1 MTNNFLVKGK
11 EQILIFCI
19 SFFLFF
25 IKWYLSFFF
34 YSDEGLLIKVINESS
49 STFFTSDSYT
59 YFHYIKS
66 LAEFNFDSIYDPDLK
81 SNYFLLIPYGS
92 VVFHSFFYKL
102 FGNISF
108 IFLEFIAILLF
119 IIIFYLIF
127 RLINFSKNIAIL
139 LAVIFYTIPDFLYFF
154 NNFDIGELGSFSGN
168 FFNLRFPRPL
178 VSNILFFTFIF
189 ILLKSHIEQNLFTNK
204 NLLSLSFIL
213 GMTLSS
219 FFFLFLTEAITFIFY
234 LLIFYKKNI
243 FNVIKSNSKKI
254 VYSIFLFLIITL
266 PFFFL
271 INYTNPDYSE
281 RMGIIEIS
289 FTDKIFLIKHYLY
302 KLFRL
307 KLILVYLALI
317 ISYFFMKKFN
327 KDNLKFIFIFYIL
340 FFSSI
345 IAPFAFILLSNKI
358 AFLYHLNNTVVV
370 CLVLLILMLVILNCN
385 FIYQKIKFNIK
396 TIYLSSPLIFF
407 VIVTYNLNIYYNYIK
422 NIDDKLRIDR
432 KKITNFLIQDE
443 SIDLSKSS
451 LLTFDR
457 KLMTWAL
464 FNNNRDLYITDGTFS
479 IKSSSFIED
488 DLINLFRFFK
498 LSDNDFLKFI
508 SNEKIGYRYNNPVL
522 KTFFWQKYT
531 ANSFYTFKR
540 SQDFEKNTLSFINS
554 SSPFYSHQFAIP
566 RFEIGR
572 LIKKFNSNTFRK
584 KKNDPDIMIINKK
597 DKFFNKIK
605 VKNSY
610 CKAFDGY
617 ELVLYI
623 LKTSCD

>member
-1 MTNNFLVKGK
+1 MKNNLLIKRK
-11 EQILIFCI
+11 EHIVIFCI

-25 IKWYLSFFF
+25 IKWYFSFFF

-49 STFFTSDSYT
+49 STFFTFDSYT

-81 SNYFLLIPYGS
+81 SKYFLLIPYGS

-102 FGNISF
+102 IGNISF

-119 IIIFYLIF
+119 IIIFYSIF

-139 LAVIFYTIPDFLYFF
+139 LAVIFYTMPDFLYFF
-154 NNFDIGELGSFSGN
+154 NNFNIAELGTFSGN
-168 FFNLRFPRPL
+168 FFNLRFPRPF
-178 VSNILFFTFIF
+178 VSNILFFTFIL
-189 ILLKSHIEQNLFTNK
+189 ILLKSHIEQNLFANK
-204 NLLSLSFIL
+204 NLLSLSFIF

-234 LLIFYKKNI
+234 LLIFYKKDI
-243 FNVIKSNSKKI
+243 FNVIKSNLKKI
-254 VYSIFLFLIITL
+254 IYSIFLFLLITL

-289 FTDKIFLIKHYLY
+289 STDKIFLIKHYLY

-307 KLILVYLALI
+307 KLILVYLTLI
-317 ISYFFMKKFN
+317 ISYLFMKKFN
-327 KDNLKFIFIFYIL
+327 KENLKFIFIFYLL
-340 FFSSI
+340 FISSI

-370 CLVLLILMLVILNCN
+370 CLMLLILMLVILNCN
-385 FIYQKIKFNIK
+385 LIFQKIKFNIK
-396 TIYLSSPLIFF
+396 TTYLSSALIFF
-407 VIVTYNLNIYYNYIK
+407 IIITYNFNIYYNYIE
-422 NIDDKLRIDR
+422 NLDDKLRIDR

-457 KLMTWAL
+457 KIMTWAL
-464 FNNNRDLYITDGTFS
+464 FNNNRDLYVVDGTFS

-488 DLINLFRFFK
+488 DLINLFKFFK
-498 LSDNDFLKFI
+498 LSDDDFLKFI
-508 SNEKIGYRYNNPVL
+508 SNKKIGYRYNNPVL

-540 SQDFEKNTLSFINS
+540 SQDFEKKTLSFIIN

-566 RFEIGR
+566 KFEITR
-572 LIKKFNSNTFRK
+572 LMNKFNSNTLR
-584 KKNDPDIMIINKK
+584 KKNDPNIIIINKK
-597 DKFFNKIK
+597 NKFFYKMKVDNK
-605 VKNSY
+605 Y
-610 CKAFDGY
+610 CKILDGD

-623 LKTSCD
+623 EKTSCD

>member
-1 MTNNFLVKGK
+1 MIDNFLNKRK
-11 EQILIFCI
+11 ELIIIFFI
-19 SFFLFF
+19 SFSFFL

-34 YSDEGLLIKVINESS
+34 YSDEGLLIKIINESS
-49 STFFTSDSYT
+49 STPATFDSYT

-66 LAEFNFDSIYDPDLK
+66 LADLNFSSIYDPDLK

-102 FGNISF
+102 IGNVSF
-108 IFLEFIAILLF
+108 IFLELVAIFLF
-119 IIIFYLIF
+119 ITIFYSIF
-127 RLINFSKNIAIL
+127 RLINLSKNMAVL
-139 LAVIFYTIPDFLYFF
+139 LAVIFYTMPDFLYFF
-154 NNFDIGELGSFSGN
+154 NNFNIAELGTFSGN
-168 FFNLRFPRPL
+168 FFNLRFPRPF
-178 VSNILFFTFIF
+178 VSNILFFTFIL
-189 ILLKSHIEQNLFTNK
+189 ILLKSHIEQNLFANK
-204 NLLSLSFIL
+204 NLLSLSFIF

-234 LLIFYKKNI
+234 LLIFYKKDI
-243 FNVIKSNSKKI
+243 FTVIKSNLKKI
-254 VYSIFLFLIITL
+254 IYSIFLFLLITL

-289 FTDKIFLIKHYLY
+289 STDKIFLIKHYLY
-302 KLFRL
+302 KLFRP
-307 KLILVYLALI
+307 KLILVYLTLI
-317 ISYFFMKKFN
+317 ISYLFMKKFN
-327 KDNLKFIFIFYIL
+327 KENLKFIFIFYLL
-340 FFSSI
+340 FISSI

-370 CLVLLILMLVILNCN
+370 CLMLLILMLVILNCN
-385 FIYQKIKFNIK
+385 FIFQKIKFNIK
-396 TIYLSSPLIFF
+396 TTYFSSALIFF
-407 VIVTYNLNIYYNYIK
+407 IIITYNFNIYYNYIE
-422 NIDDKLRIDR
+422 NLDDKLRIDR

-457 KLMTWAL
+457 KIMTWAL
-464 FNNNRDLYITDGTFS
+464 FNNNRDLYIVDGTFS

-488 DLINLFRFFK
+488 DLINLFKFFK
-498 LSDNDFLKFI
+498 LSEDDFLKFI
-508 SNEKIGYRYNNPVL
+508 SNKKIGYRYNNPVL

-540 SQDFEKNTLSFINS
+540 SQDFEKKTLSFIIN

-566 RFEIGR
+566 KFEITR
-572 LIKKFNSNTFRK
+572 LMNKFNSNTLR
-584 KKNDPDIMIINKK
+584 KKNDPNIIIINKK
-597 DKFFNKIK
+597 NKFFYKMK
-605 VKNSY
+605 VDNRY
-610 CKAFDGY
+610 CKILNGD

-623 LKTSCD
+623 KKTSCD

>member
-1 MTNNFLVKGK
+1 MKNNLLIKRK
-11 EQILIFCI
+11 EHIVIFCI

-25 IKWYLSFFF
+25 IKWYFSFFF

-49 STFFTSDSYT
+49 STFFTFDSYT

-81 SNYFLLIPYGS
+81 SKYFLLIPYGS

-102 FGNISF
+102 IGNISF

-119 IIIFYLIF
+119 IIIFYSIF
-127 RLINFSKNIAIL
+127 RLISFSKNVAIL
-139 LAVIFYTIPDFLYFF
+139 LAVIFYTMPDFLYFF
-154 NNFDIGELGSFSGN
+154 NNFNIVELGSFSGN
-168 FFNLRFPRPL
+168 FFNLRFPRPF
-178 VSNILFFTFIF
+178 VSNILFFTFIL
-189 ILLKSHIEQNLFTNK
+189 ILLKSHIEQNLFANK
-204 NLLSLSFIL
+204 NLLSLSFIF

-234 LLIFYKKNI
+234 LLIFYKKDI
-243 FNVIKSNSKKI
+243 FNVIKSNLKKI
-254 VYSIFLFLIITL
+254 IYSIFLFLLITL

-289 FTDKIFLIKHYLY
+289 STDKIFLIKHYLY

-307 KLILVYLALI
+307 KLILVYLTLI
-317 ISYFFMKKFN
+317 ISYLFMKKFN
-327 KDNLKFIFIFYIL
+327 KENLKFIFIFYLL
-340 FFSSI
+340 FISSI

-370 CLVLLILMLVILNCN
+370 CLMLLILMLVILNCN
-385 FIYQKIKFNIK
+385 LIFQKIKFNIK
-396 TIYLSSPLIFF
+396 TTYLSSALIFF
-407 VIVTYNLNIYYNYIK
+407 IIITYNFNIYYNYIE
-422 NIDDKLRIDR
+422 NLDDKLRIDR

-443 SIDLSKSS
+443 SIDISKSS

-457 KLMTWAL
+457 KIMTWAL
-464 FNNNRDLYITDGTFS
+464 FNNNRDLYVVDGTFS

-488 DLINLFRFFK
+488 DLINLFKFFK
-498 LSDNDFLKFI
+498 LSEDDFLKFI
-508 SNEKIGYRYNNPVL
+508 SNKKIGYRYNNPVL

-540 SQDFEKNTLSFINS
+540 SQDFEKKTLSFIIN

-566 RFEIGR
+566 KFEITR
-572 LIKKFNSNTFRK
+572 LMNKFNSNTLR
-584 KKNDPDIMIINKK
+584 KKNDPNIIIINKK
-597 DKFFNKIK
+597 NKFFYKMKVDNK
-605 VKNSY
+605 Y
-610 CKAFDGY
+610 CKILDGD

-623 LKTSCD
+623 EKTSCD

>member
-1 MTNNFLVKGK
+1 MKNNLLIKRK
-11 EQILIFCI
+11 EHIVIFCI

-25 IKWYLSFFF
+25 IKWYFSFFF

-49 STFFTSDSYT
+49 STFFTFDSYT

-81 SNYFLLIPYGS
+81 SKYFLLIPYGS

-102 FGNISF
+102 IGNISF

-119 IIIFYLIF
+119 IIIFYSIF
-127 RLINFSKNIAIL
+127 RLISFSKNVAIL
-139 LAVIFYTIPDFLYFF
+139 LAVIFYTMPDFLYFF
-154 NNFDIGELGSFSGN
+154 NNFNIAELGTFSGN
-168 FFNLRFPRPL
+168 FFNLRFPRPF
-178 VSNILFFTFIF
+178 VSNILFFTFIL
-189 ILLKSHIEQNLFTNK
+189 ILLKSHIEQNLFANK
-204 NLLSLSFIL
+204 NLLSLSFIF

-234 LLIFYKKNI
+234 LLIFYKKDI
-243 FNVIKSNSKKI
+243 FNVIKSNLKKI
-254 VYSIFLFLIITL
+254 IYSIFLFLLITL

-289 FTDKIFLIKHYLY
+289 STDKIFLIKHYLY

-307 KLILVYLALI
+307 KLILVYLTLI
-317 ISYFFMKKFN
+317 ISYLFMKKFN
-327 KDNLKFIFIFYIL
+327 KENLKFIFIFYLL
-340 FFSSI
+340 FISSI

-370 CLVLLILMLVILNCN
+370 CLMLLILMLVILNCN
-385 FIYQKIKFNIK
+385 LIFQKIKFNIK
-396 TIYLSSPLIFF
+396 TTYLSSALIFF
-407 VIVTYNLNIYYNYIK
+407 IIITYNFNIYYNYIE
-422 NIDDKLRIDR
+422 NLDDKLRIDR

-443 SIDLSKSS
+443 SIDISKSS

-457 KLMTWAL
+457 KIMTWAL
-464 FNNNRDLYITDGTFS
+464 FNNNRDLYVVDGTFS

-488 DLINLFRFFK
+488 DLINLFKFFK
-498 LSDNDFLKFI
+498 LSDDDFLKFI
-508 SNEKIGYRYNNPVL
+508 SNKKIGYRYNNPVL

-540 SQDFEKNTLSFINS
+540 SQDFEKKTLSFIIN

-566 RFEIGR
+566 KFEITR
-572 LIKKFNSNTFRK
+572 LMNKFNSNTLR
-584 KKNDPDIMIINKK
+584 KKNDPNIIIINKK
-597 DKFFNKIK
+597 NKFFYKMKVDNK
-605 VKNSY
+605 Y
-610 CKAFDGY
+610 CKILDGD

-623 LKTSCD
+623 EKTSCD

>member
-1 MTNNFLVKGK
+1 MKNNLLIKRK
-11 EQILIFCI
+11 EHIVIFCI

-25 IKWYLSFFF
+25 IKWYFSFFF

-49 STFFTSDSYT
+49 STFFTFDSYT

-81 SNYFLLIPYGS
+81 SKYFLLIPYGS

-102 FGNISF
+102 IGNISF

-119 IIIFYLIF
+119 IIIFYSIF
-127 RLINFSKNIAIL
+127 RLISFSKNVAIL
-139 LAVIFYTIPDFLYFF
+139 LAVIFYTMPDFLYFF
-154 NNFDIGELGSFSGN
+154 NNFNIVELGSFSGN
-168 FFNLRFPRPL
+168 FFNLRFPRPF
-178 VSNILFFTFIF
+178 VSNILFFTFIL
-189 ILLKSHIEQNLFTNK
+189 ILLKSHIEQNLFANK
-204 NLLSLSFIL
+204 NLLSLSFIF

-219 FFFLFLTEAITFIFY
+219 FFFLFLTEVITFIFY
-234 LLIFYKKNI
+234 LLIFYKKDI
-243 FNVIKSNSKKI
+243 FNVIKSNLKKI
-254 VYSIFLFLIITL
+254 IYSIFLFLLITL

-289 FTDKIFLIKHYLY
+289 STDKIFLIKHYLY

-307 KLILVYLALI
+307 KLILVYLTLI
-317 ISYFFMKKFN
+317 ISYLFMKKFN
-327 KDNLKFIFIFYIL
+327 KENLKFIFIFYLL
-340 FFSSI
+340 FISSI

-370 CLVLLILMLVILNCN
+370 CLMLLILMLVILNCN
-385 FIYQKIKFNIK
+385 LIFQKIKFNIK
-396 TIYLSSPLIFF
+396 TTYLSSALIFF
-407 VIVTYNLNIYYNYIK
+407 IIITYNFNIYYNYIE
-422 NIDDKLRIDR
+422 NLDDKLRIDR

-457 KLMTWAL
+457 KIMTWAL
-464 FNNNRDLYITDGTFS
+464 FNNNRDLYVVDGTFS

-488 DLINLFRFFK
+488 DLINLFKFFK
-498 LSDNDFLKFI
+498 LSDDDFLKFI
-508 SNEKIGYRYNNPVL
+508 SNKKIGYRYNNPVL

-540 SQDFEKNTLSFINS
+540 SQDFEKKTLSFIIN

-566 RFEIGR
+566 KFEITR
-572 LIKKFNSNTFRK
+572 LMNKFNSNTLR
-584 KKNDPDIMIINKK
+584 KKNDPNIIIINKK
-597 DKFFNKIK
+597 NKFFYKMKVDNK
-605 VKNSY
+605 Y
-610 CKAFDGY
+610 CKILDGD

-623 LKTSCD
+623 EKTSCD

>member
-1 MTNNFLVKGK
+1 MIDNFLNKRK
-11 EQILIFCI
+11 ELIIIFFI
-19 SFFLFF
+19 SFSFFL

-34 YSDEGLLIKVINESS
+34 YSDEGLLIKIINESS
-49 STFFTSDSYT
+49 STPATFDSYT

-66 LAEFNFDSIYDPDLK
+66 LADLNFSSIYDPDLK

-102 FGNISF
+102 IGNVSF
-108 IFLEFIAILLF
+108 IFLELVAIFLF
-119 IIIFYLIF
+119 ITIFYSIF
-127 RLINFSKNIAIL
+127 RLINLSKNMAVL
-139 LAVIFYTIPDFLYFF
+139 LAVIFYTMPDFLYFF
-154 NNFDIGELGSFSGN
+154 NNFNIAELGTFSGN
-168 FFNLRFPRPL
+168 FFNLRFPRPF
-178 VSNILFFTFIF
+178 VSNILFFTFIL
-189 ILLKSHIEQNLFTNK
+189 ILLKSHIEQNLFANK
-204 NLLSLSFIL
+204 NLLSLSFIF

-234 LLIFYKKNI
+234 LLIFYKKDI
-243 FNVIKSNSKKI
+243 FTVIKSNLKKI
-254 VYSIFLFLIITL
+254 IYSIFLFLLITL

-289 FTDKIFLIKHYLY
+289 STDKIFLIKHYLY
-302 KLFRL
+302 KLFRP
-307 KLILVYLALI
+307 KLILVYLTLI
-317 ISYFFMKKFN
+317 ISYLFMKKFN
-327 KDNLKFIFIFYIL
+327 KENLKFIFIFYLL
-340 FFSSI
+340 FISSI

-370 CLVLLILMLVILNCN
+370 CLMLLILMLVILNCN
-385 FIYQKIKFNIK
+385 FIFQKIKFNIK
-396 TIYLSSPLIFF
+396 TTYLSSTLIFF
-407 VIVTYNLNIYYNYIK
+407 IIITYNFNIYYNYIE
-422 NIDDKLRIDR
+422 NLDDKLRIDR

-457 KLMTWAL
+457 KIMTWAL
-464 FNNNRDLYITDGTFS
+464 FNNNRDLYIVDGTFS

-488 DLINLFRFFK
+488 DLINLFKFFK
-498 LSDNDFLKFI
+498 LSEDDFLKFI
-508 SNEKIGYRYNNPVL
+508 SNKKIGYRYNNPVL

-540 SQDFEKNTLSFINS
+540 SQDFEKKTLSFIIN

-566 RFEIGR
+566 KFEITR
-572 LIKKFNSNTFRK
+572 LMNKFNSNTLR
-584 KKNDPDIMIINKK
+584 KKNDPNIIIINKK
-597 DKFFNKIK
+597 NKFFYKMK
-605 VKNSY
+605 VDNRY
-610 CKAFDGY
+610 CKILNGD

-623 LKTSCD
+623 KKTSCD

>member
-1 MTNNFLVKGK
+1 MKNNLLIKRK
-11 EQILIFCI
+11 EHIVIFCI

-25 IKWYLSFFF
+25 IKWYFSFFF

-49 STFFTSDSYT
+49 STFFTFDSYT

-81 SNYFLLIPYGS
+81 SKYFLLIPYGS

-102 FGNISF
+102 IGNISF

-119 IIIFYLIF
+119 IIIFYSIF
-127 RLINFSKNIAIL
+127 RLISFSKNVAIL
-139 LAVIFYTIPDFLYFF
+139 LAVIFYTMPDFLYFF
-154 NNFDIGELGSFSGN
+154 NNFNIVELGSFSGN
-168 FFNLRFPRPL
+168 FFNLRFPRPF
-178 VSNILFFTFIF
+178 VSNILFFTFIL
-189 ILLKSHIEQNLFTNK
+189 ILLKSHIEQNLFANK
-204 NLLSLSFIL
+204 NLLSLSFIF

-243 FNVIKSNSKKI
+243 FNVIKSNLKKI
-254 VYSIFLFLIITL
+254 IYSIFLFLLITL

-289 FTDKIFLIKHYLY
+289 STDKIFLIKHYLY

-307 KLILVYLALI
+307 KLILVYLTLI
-317 ISYFFMKKFN
+317 ISYLFMKKFN
-327 KDNLKFIFIFYIL
+327 KENLKFIFIFYLL
-340 FFSSI
+340 FISSI

-370 CLVLLILMLVILNCN
+370 CLMLLILMLVILNCN
-385 FIYQKIKFNIK
+385 LIFQKIKFNIK
-396 TIYLSSPLIFF
+396 TTYLSSALIFF
-407 VIVTYNLNIYYNYIK
+407 IIITYNFNIYYNYIE
-422 NIDDKLRIDR
+422 NLDDKLRIDR

-457 KLMTWAL
+457 KIMTWAL
-464 FNNNRDLYITDGTFS
+464 FNNNRDLYVVDGTFS

-488 DLINLFRFFK
+488 DLINLFKFFK
-498 LSDNDFLKFI
+498 LSDDDFLKFI
-508 SNEKIGYRYNNPVL
+508 SNKKIGYRYNNPVL

-540 SQDFEKNTLSFINS
+540 SQDFEKKTLSFIIN

-566 RFEIGR
+566 KFEITR
-572 LIKKFNSNTFRK
+572 LMNKFNSNTLR
-584 KKNDPDIMIINKK
+584 KKNDPNIIIINKK
-597 DKFFNKIK
+597 NKFFYKMKVDNK
-605 VKNSY
+605 Y
-610 CKAFDGY
+610 CKILDGD

-623 LKTSCD
+623 EKTSCD